1 MVAVCTATLTCTH
14 PSQQS
19 HQHADLIAV
28 LHAGLHAGPIASLPG
43 APQAAVVVTS
53 IMVSMQDVVR
63 QIESGVILETPV
75 PLPGE
80 ASKTVF
86 NKEFALEGGIVAVV
100 LGVPEPS
107 TRVPGVV

>member
-75 PLPGE
+75 PVPGE
-80 ASKTVF
+80 TSKTVF
-86 NKEFALEGGIVAVV
+86 NAELTAMGGIVTVV
-100 LGVPEPS
+100 IGVPGPS
-107 TRVPGVV
+107 MRVP